1 MFRVVVYDFRIFVL
15 GHTLELVD
23 DAGRRVG
30 LLSGVLPEDPGR
42 QMGHPPSVPGHLTL
56 KMREKI
62 QSSSRH

>member
-42 QMGHPPSVPGHLTL
+42 QMGHPPSVPGHLALVFVTAIVSL
-56 KMREKI
+56 M
-62 QSSSRH
+62 